1 MVVSEVRHCFIVPLI
16 PFIYLRNLNAEGLG
30 LNFHGL
36 KYLQKALGTVLTP
49 DSENSGTGLKG
60 LLESTMAA
68 NNTVPS

>member
-1 MVVSEVRHCFIVPLI
+1 MFYCSTNPLH
-16 PFIYLRNLNAEGLG
+16 LSVRNLNAEGLG

-60 LLESTMAA
+60 LLWSTMAA